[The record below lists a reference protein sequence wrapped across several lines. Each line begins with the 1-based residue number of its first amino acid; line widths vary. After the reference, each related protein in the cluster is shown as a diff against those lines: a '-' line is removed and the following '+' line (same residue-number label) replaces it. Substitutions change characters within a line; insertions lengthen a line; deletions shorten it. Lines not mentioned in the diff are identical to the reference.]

1 VNKLHASAEGTT
13 EDWRDPC
20 RCFFHRAFFGKL
32 QSKLSCNQCGSAS
45 RTEDPIMD
53 LSLAF
58 QVQRK
63 KSALGAADRGK
74 DALPSLEGCLASYTA
89 EEQLAASDYTCNEC
103 SAKGATKQLKLKELP
118 VILCMQLK
126 VSSHPTS

>member
-1 VNKLHASAEGTT
+1 
-13 EDWRDPC
+13 
-20 RCFFHRAFFGKL
+20 
-32 QSKLSCNQCGSAS
+32 
-45 RTEDPIMD
+45 MD

-63 KSALGAADRGK
+63 KSALGGADRGK
-74 DALPSLEGCLASYTA
+74 DARPSLEGCLASYTA
-89 EEQLAASDYTCNEC
+89 EEQLAANDYSCNEC

-126 VSSHPTS
+126 VSSHVPFRSPLRFETNTFSSGSKLAARCPRR